1 MTEALNWAAFE
12 RRSLGVFKSTGL
24 CWIFYKAKIPWQY
37 LLQASICNIFKHYQL
52 TNGHLDIDDTH
63 KHRAKKT
70 TCIAGAH
77 KIKDK
82 PTGGYINGQEL
93 IFMVLVTDTVT
104 FPVGFRFYT
113 PDPNLAIWSKRD
125 KELQRQ
131 GIAKKERPQ
140 RPMPDHVN
148 YPTKQALAL
157 EMLREFTTAFPN
169 FKIKSVLADALYGTA
184 DFMDKAEEITHH
196 AQIVTQLR
204 TNQRVSSKNSK
215 ARVDT
220 YFNRQKGVELQLSI
234 RGGEEKKV
242 TMMAARLYVNAH
254 SKRRFVVALKY
265 EGEEEYRYLIASNM
279 SWHHHDIARLY
290 TLRWLVEVFIQDW
303 KAHCGWNKLSKQQ
316 GVDGSEHGLILSLLC
331 EHLLLQHPEQ
341 SVRLKNK
348 HPGMPVGCLIERLKV
363 EALVATI
370 QEVVCANDP
379 NAALESLITA
389 LHDSLPERDSSRHMA
404 GRDLGRQEEI
414 PSLKSHAK
422 TFQNM
427 GYAA

>member
-1 MTEALNWAAFE
+1 
-12 RRSLGVFKSTGL
+12 
-24 CWIFYKAKIPWQY
+24 
-37 LLQASICNIFKHYQL
+37 
-52 TNGHLDIDDTH
+52 
-63 KHRAKKT
+63 
-70 TCIAGAH
+70 
-77 KIKDK
+77 
-82 PTGGYINGQEL
+82 
-93 IFMVLVTDTVT
+93 
-104 FPVGFRFYT
+104 
-113 PDPNLAIWSKRD
+113 
-125 KELQRQ
+125 
-131 GIAKKERPQ
+131 
-140 RPMPDHVN
+140 MPDHVN

-196 AQIVTQLR
+196 AQIVSQLR